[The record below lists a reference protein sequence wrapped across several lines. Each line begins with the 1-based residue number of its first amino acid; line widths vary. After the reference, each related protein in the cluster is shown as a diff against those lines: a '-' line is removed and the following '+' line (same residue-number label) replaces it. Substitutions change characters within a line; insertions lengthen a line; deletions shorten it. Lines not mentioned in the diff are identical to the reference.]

1 MAMYLPTITIV
12 YSDEESVKRL
22 DGGRFRQNRIVTNEF
37 NELYPA
43 GYVSESTPGKISVVL
58 TPMALS
64 PAVLPTECAYAYK
77 VKYDIKYNLPAGG
90 HTVEGIMRKLGEY
103 ISGETVDMG
112 MMWLTSDDISG
123 LQDEAINHESFV
135 FLDLAGR

>member
-1 MAMYLPTITIV
+1 MAMCLPIIKIV
-12 YSDEESVKRL
+12 YSDKESVKRL
-22 DGGRFRQNRIVTNEF
+22 DGGRFRQNRVSVNEF
-37 NELYPA
+37 TELYPA
-43 GYVSESTPGKISVVL
+43 GYIAESTPEKITVVL

-64 PAVLPTECAYAYK
+64 PAILESVCEYAYD
-77 VKYDIKYNLPAGG
+77 VKYDIKYNIPAG